1 LANPL
6 KTCSLLVE
14 RRGDAIALEF
24 QHGSPAQQF
33 ALATLDVT
41 KGGNAKSF
49 LEPTVDSSRYFVVK
63 IQGDG
68 GKREALIGFGFRD
81 RDAAIDL
88 REALQHYEKS
98 LQRQEKAASS
108 LTGSFSIPPMEE
120 GQQIHVNI
128 GNGKKSSTSVRKKEK
143 GSAAGSAPTL
153 LKKPPPPA
161 AEEENQG
168 GKQPTPHAA
177 ASAIPDTTAPATTT
191 ENPKIITKMAISM
204 GDIDLDAE
212 HIKHT
217 ASGDG
222 ADDSDENSGGAV
234 YVGDEEQWKTEFDM
248 PK

>member
-1 LANPL
+1 M
-6 KTCSLLVE
+6 E

-24 QHGSPAQQF
+24 QHDGGQQF

-49 LEPTVDSSRYFVVK
+49 LEQTVDSSRYFVVK
-63 IQGDG
+63 IQGEG
-68 GKREALIGFGFRD
+68 SREALIGFGFRD

-98 LQRQEKAASS
+98 LQRQEKAGS
-108 LTGSFSIPPMEE
+108 LTGSFSIPPMQE
-120 GQQIHVNI
+120 GEQIHVNHS
-128 GNGKKSSTSVRKKEK
+128 GKKSTSVRKKEK
-143 GSAAGSAPTL
+143 GQEHAATAPTL

-161 AEEENQG
+161 EEDEGNAVVASVI
-168 GKQPTPHAA
+168 PEA
-177 ASAIPDTTAPATTT
+177 ASAAAAAAAV
-191 ENPKIITKMAISM
+191 NPRAITKMAISM

-212 HIKHT
+212 HAT
-217 ASGDG
+217 SGDG
-222 ADDSDENSGGAV
+222 GDDSDENSGGAV